1 MNIKMLAIGCYTN
14 EMELYNVLLFGPCV
28 SIGVHVW
35 YFGLEPRN
43 KNMPVICIL
52 YSVNFL

>member
-43 KNMPVICIL
+43 IACL
-52 YSVNFL
+52 